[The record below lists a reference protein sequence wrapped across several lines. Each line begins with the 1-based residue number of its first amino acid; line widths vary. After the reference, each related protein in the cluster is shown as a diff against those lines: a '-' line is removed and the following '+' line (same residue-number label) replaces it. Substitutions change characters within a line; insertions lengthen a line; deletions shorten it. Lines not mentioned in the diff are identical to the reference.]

1 MDVIIEINSR
11 SGSSTTN
18 RKKPESKQHK
28 LQHLEQLQSHC
39 LSNWKMKTFKL
50 KSIERTSDSKT
61 KGKTKSQHNN
71 NNNNNTKLSE
81 LVTTNK
87 SQINYFSE
95 GEKQI
100 ENQPL
105 SRLEM
110 NYIDSVNRELIE
122 SSPKMFTANPKRVMS
137 AHKCSDIYKDVINSL
152 INENL
157 LSYSKY
163 YEDYIDTSNLL
174 FKIKQKLG
182 PIRTLLFLPLFSKDN
197 DTFHLKLVTRRIEL
211 DYYFFLF

>member
-18 RKKPESKQHK
+18 RKNCESNQEK
-28 LQHLEQLQSHC
+28 LQHLEQLQSQC
-39 LSNWKMKTFKL
+39 LSNWKMKTFKS
-50 KSIERTSDSKT
+50 KSIERTSIDSSKT
-61 KGKTKSQHNN
+61 KGITKSQHNK
-71 NNNNNTKLSE
+71 NNNNTKLSE

-87 SQINYFSE
+87 NPNFISE
-95 GEKQI
+95 GETNNKKIQNT
-100 ENQPL
+100 EPL

-122 SSPKMFTANPKRVMS
+122 SSSKMFTTNPRRVMS

-163 YEDYIDTSNLL
+163 YEDFIDTS
-174 FKIKQKLG
+174 KL
-182 PIRTLLFLPLFSKDN
+182 P
-197 DTFHLKLVTRRIEL
+197 
-211 DYYFFLF
+211 